1 METLTYEPLN
11 GLEMVIFRLHIRYT
25 KTKKSK
31 SVAKDHIKTLY
42 RPDKDHIE
50 IIVNQSI
57 MFNFAADKF
66 PVCEFLTSALCRL
79 TAAD

>member
-1 METLTYEPLN
+1 
-11 GLEMVIFRLHIRYT
+11 MVIFRLHIRYT

-57 MFNFAADKF
+57 MFNFAADDF
-66 PVCEFLTSALCRL
+66 SGDWNINFGFV
-79 TAAD
+79 